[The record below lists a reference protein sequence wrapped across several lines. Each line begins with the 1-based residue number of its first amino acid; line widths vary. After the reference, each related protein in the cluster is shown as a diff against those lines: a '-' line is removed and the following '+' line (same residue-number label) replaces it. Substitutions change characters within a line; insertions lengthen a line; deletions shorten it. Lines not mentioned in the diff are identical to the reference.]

1 MGIVDAHRHP
11 LHCEQRSKEA
21 SFSHMPKRPDFTAVG
36 RLRRKS
42 INISSSFPNLGA
54 DEICG
59 ICVSAAEHRVT
70 VCLVSNRERTLMR
83 WFFVVMLCGGA
94 GLWLSAQYQVP
105 QWLLWLLLA
114 LGTTVWGLAKWMEQQ
129 EAETEHDQ
137 DRRC

>member
-1 MGIVDAHRHP
+1 M
-11 LHCEQRSKEA
+11 
-21 SFSHMPKRPDFTAVG
+21 
-36 RLRRKS
+36 
-42 INISSSFPNLGA
+42 
-54 DEICG
+54 
-59 ICVSAAEHRVT
+59 
-70 VCLVSNRERTLMR
+70 
-83 WFFVVMLCGGA
+83 VMLCGGA